1 MTMDFTFTAEQRE
14 LGDVVRAFLTRQW
27 PETEVRRLLDDPDG
41 FDRATWRRLANELG
55 LQGLAVP
62 ERFGGSGFGPVE
74 LGVVFEELG
83 RALAGGPFL
92 ASVALATTALLASG
106 DDAACEQYLPGL
118 VAGELVATL
127 ALPEDT
133 GSWGAEDVATRADE
147 GREGWELTGVKNY
160 VLDGCSADLLLVV
173 ARSAGGVG
181 LFAVDAESAGATLER
196 TPLQTFDPTRRQARV
211 ELRAT
216 PARLIGGEGAGAA
229 AVQQAL
235 RTGAVLLA
243 AEQVG
248 VAAWALD
255 TAVAY
260 AGIREQFGRPIGSFQ
275 AIKHKCADMLLRLEG
290 ARSASA
296 FALWAAAERPEEL
309 PQAAAI
315 AKSYCSEAASFCA
328 AQCLQVHGG
337 IGFTWEHPTH
347 LYLKRAKSAE
357 SLLGSP
363 ARHRAELARLA
374 GF

>member
-1 MTMDFTFTAEQRE
+1 MDFAFSAEQRE
-14 LGDVVRAFLTRQW
+14 LGGVVRSFLARQW
-27 PETEVRRLLDDPDG
+27 PETEVRRLLDDPVG
-41 FDRATWRRLANELG
+41 FDPATWRRLATELG

-62 ERFGGSGFGPVE
+62 ERFGGSGFGPIE

-92 ASVALATTALLASG
+92 ASVGLATTALLASG
-106 DDAACEQYLPGL
+106 DDGACEQYLPGL
-118 VAGELVATL
+118 AAGEQVATL
-127 ALPEDT
+127 ALPEDD
-133 GSWGAEDVATRADE
+133 GSWDVGDVATRAHQVAD
-147 GREGWELTGVKNY
+147 GWELTGVKNY

-173 ARSAGGVG
+173 ARSSDGVG
-181 LFAVDAESAGATLER
+181 LFAVDAAAAGGTLER
-196 TPLQTFDPTRRQARV
+196 TPLPTFDPTRRQARV

-216 PARLIGGEGAGAA
+216 PARRVGAGTA
-229 AVQQAL
+229 AVEQAL

-248 VAAWALD
+248 LAAWALD

-328 AQCLQVHGG
+328 GQCLQVHGG

>member
-1 MTMDFTFTAEQRE
+1 MDFSFSAEQRE
-14 LGDVVRAFLTRQW
+14 LGGVVRSFLGRHW
-27 PETEVRRLLDDPDG
+27 AETEVRRLLDDPLG
-41 FDRATWRRLANELG
+41 WDRATWRRLAIELG

-92 ASVALATTALLASG
+92 ASVGLATTALLASG
-106 DDAACEQYLPGL
+106 DEEACERYLPGL
-118 VAGELVATL
+118 AAGEQVATL
-127 ALPEDT
+127 ALTEDD
-133 GSWGAEDVATRADE
+133 GSWDIDDVATRAAK
-147 GREGWELTGVKNY
+147 GPGGWELTGVKNY

-173 ARSAGGVG
+173 ARSTAGVG
-181 LFAVDAESAGATLER
+181 LFAVDAAGAGTTLER
-196 TPLQTFDPTRRQARV
+196 TPLTTFDPTRRQARV

-216 PARLIGGEGAGAA
+216 PARLVGTDGGGTA
-229 AVQQAL
+229 AVEQAL

-248 VAAWALD
+248 IAAWALD

-260 AGIREQFGRPIGSFQ
+260 SGIREQFGRPIGSFQ
-275 AIKHKCADMLLRLEG
+275 AIKHKCSDMLLRLEG

-296 FALWAAAERPEEL
+296 FALWAAAERPAEL

-328 AQCLQVHGG
+328 GQCLQVHGG

>member
-1 MTMDFTFTAEQRE
+1 MEFAFNAEQQE
-14 LGDVVRAFLTRQW
+14 LGGVVRAFLTRHW
-27 PETEVRRLLDDPDG
+27 PETEVRRLTEDPAG
-41 FDRATWRRLANELG
+41 FDRGTWRRLANELG

-92 ASVALATTALLASG
+92 ASVGLATTALLASG
-106 DDAACEQYLPGL
+106 DDAACERYLPGL
-118 VAGELVATL
+118 AAGEQVATL
-127 ALPEDT
+127 ALPEDG
-133 GSWGAEDVATRADE
+133 GSWDVHDVATRADA
-147 GREGWELTGVKNY
+147 GTDGWTLTGTKNY
-160 VLDGCSADLLLVV
+160 VLDGCAADLLLVV

-181 LFAVDAESAGATLER
+181 LFAVDADAAGATLER
-196 TPLQTFDPTRRQARV
+196 APLATFDLTRRQARV

-216 PARLIGGEGAGAA
+216 PARLVGAEGEGAP
-229 AVQQAL
+229 AVEQAL

-275 AIKHKCADMLLRLEG
+275 AVKHKCADMLLRLEG

-309 PQAAAI
+309 PRAAAI

-363 ARHRAELARLA
+363 AQHRSELARLT